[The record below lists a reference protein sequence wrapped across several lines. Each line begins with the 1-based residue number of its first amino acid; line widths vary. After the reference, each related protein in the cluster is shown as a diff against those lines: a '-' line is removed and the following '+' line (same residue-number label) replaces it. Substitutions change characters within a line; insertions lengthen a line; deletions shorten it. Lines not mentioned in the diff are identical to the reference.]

1 MDNNKDQIVIIIIDV
16 IFQLQKLEK
25 INLHKNIR
33 EVINNYIHLMM
44 V

>member
-1 MDNNKDQIVIIIIDV
+1 MDNNKDRIVIIIIDV

-25 INLHKNIR
+25 INLDKKIQK
-33 EVINNYIHLMM
+33 VINNYIHLMM